1 MGLAHTVK
9 IIAEIDRGDYERS
22 RESLRKAVADADGPA
37 QAGAARPDLPTD
49 EVIEICDAYNQRL
62 IQGARYEDARKSL
75 GILLEHTRRP
85 ELKEFLSGRLRRL
98 ELVGRPAPPIRGVD
112 LEGNPFDLSA
122 FAGKEAVLVVFWAS
136 WCLPCESEVEWL
148 READRAYRG
157 RGLQIVGINLD
168 AASDGDRKP
177 STVLPN
183 VRRFLLD
190 YNVTWPTLMN
200 GQGDQDYAR
209 AYGVAEIPANV
220 LVGRDGR
227 VLHIDLVRKNIE
239 PTIARVIGR

>member
-1 MGLAHTVK
+1 
-9 IIAEIDRGDYERS
+9 
-22 RESLRKAVADADGPA
+22 
-37 QAGAARPDLPTD
+37 
-49 EVIEICDAYNQRL
+49 
-62 IQGARYEDARKSL
+62 
-75 GILLEHTRRP
+75 
-85 ELKEFLSGRLRRL
+85 
-98 ELVGRPAPPIRGVD
+98 
-112 LEGNPFDLSA
+112 
-122 FAGKEAVLVVFWAS
+122 
-136 WCLPCESEVEWL
+136 
-148 READRAYRG
+148 
-157 RGLQIVGINLD
+157 VGINLD
-168 AASDGDRKP
+168 AVSDGDRQP